1 MIVMTAA
8 RTTSAVPARPG
19 LRERKK
25 IRTRAAIRE
34 ATHAL
39 VRERGYDTTTVEQ
52 IAERAEVSPSTVLR
66 YFPAKED
73 IVLPDPLGPDLSAEI
88 RERPADEPW
97 ADALRQVLERAV
109 LRGLA
114 EDPGTLRLRARLVAT
129 VPAVRS
135 RLLEALSD
143 TGRALAEALAGR
155 AGPDPDGLEIRV
167 RTTALVGGLTEALL
181 YWAERDFHDDPAAL
195 LRRALDAL
203 EPGPR
208 GEKP

>member
-1 MIVMTAA
+1 MTAA

-34 ATHAL
+34 ATYAL

-73 IVLPDPLGPDLSAEI
+73 IVLPDPLGPDLSAGI

-181 YWAERDFHDDPAAL
+181 YWAERDFRDDPAAL